1 MRDSLHDNGK
11 VYKVDSEGDTRELL
25 CSLRPIEELLVSY
38 TFVENSLVAIW
49 IERGRGRKRKETK
62 P

>member
-25 CSLRPIEELLVSY
+25 YFLRPIDELLVSY
-38 TFVENSLVAIW
+38 TVVENSLVAIS
-49 IERGRGRKRKETK
+49 IKRGRGRERKEMK